1 LVGELDVAGL
11 PALHAA
17 LDEGAGKDIILD
29 CSELTF
35 IDCAGLGALIAAHKR
50 CAEAGLQL
58 TLVAPSRCLVR
69 LLKLARVERVFQ
81 DQAAIPEVV
90 RDSGS

>member
-1 LVGELDVAGL
+1 MSCSPGFEVFALGGCLRLVGELDVAAL

-35 IDCAGLGALIAAHKR
+35 IDCAG
-50 CAEAGLQL
+50 
-58 TLVAPSRCLVR
+58 
-69 LLKLARVERVFQ
+69 
-81 DQAAIPEVV
+81 
-90 RDSGS
+90 